1 MATRSGEDAEP
12 AVDAATP
19 SPRGRAWE
27 QVLDRVE
34 ADLAAG
40 RLHVGDRLPPERE
53 LATDLGIS
61 RPAVRE
67 GLRVLEAWGTV
78 VQGTGSG
85 PEAGTVLIAA
95 PAVAL
100 TRFLRLHVLLAS
112 IGSSDVV
119 RARVALEREST
130 RLAARHATDADHA
143 TIAAHLAA
151 MDDPDLD
158 AAGFNEHDTA
168 FHVAIAHA
176 TSNPLVAEMTTA
188 LREAMRPRLLSALQS
203 SPDLA
208 ATTAQLRVDHHG
220 IYDAIRRGR
229 PEVAA
234 DLVEAHITQFY
245 GTAD

>member
-1 MATRSGEDAEP
+1 MTTRSDDATTG
-12 AVDAATP
+12 AAGM
-19 SPRGRAWE
+19 PRGRAWE

-34 ADLAAG
+34 TDLAAG
-40 RLHVGDRLPPERE
+40 RLRVGDRLPPERE

-67 GLRVLEAWGTV
+67 ALRVLEAWGTV

-85 PEAGTVLIAA
+85 PESGTVLIAA

-112 IGSSDVV
+112 IGSADVV

-130 RLAARHATDADHA
+130 RLAARHATDEDHA
-143 TIAAHLAA
+143 TIATHLQA
-151 MDDPDLD
+151 MDDPFLD

-176 TSNPLVAEMTTA
+176 TGNPLVAELTTA

-203 SPDLA
+203 SSDLA

>member
-1 MATRSGEDAEP
+1 MATGPVDGGAAPP
-12 AVDAATP
+12 AA
-19 SPRGRAWE
+19 PRPRAWE

-53 LATDLGIS
+53 LAADLGIS

-67 GLRVLEAWGTV
+67 ALRVMEAWGTV
-78 VQGTGSG
+78 VSGTGSG
-85 PEAGTVLIAA
+85 PESGTVLIAA
-95 PAVAL
+95 PAAAL

-130 RLAARHATDADHA
+130 RLAARHATPDDHA
-143 TIAAHLAA
+143 TIATHLDA
-151 MDDPDLD
+151 MDDPTLD
-158 AAGFNEHDTA
+158 ADGFNDHDTA

-176 TSNPLVAEMTTA
+176 TGNPLVAELTIA
-188 LREAMRPRLLSALQS
+188 LRESMRPRLLSALQAA
-203 SPDLA
+203 PDLA
-208 ATTAQLRVDHHG
+208 SVTAQLRVDHHG

-229 PEVAA
+229 PEGAA
-234 DLVEAHITQFY
+234 DHVEAHITQFY
-245 GTAD
+245 GSAD

>member
-1 MATRSGEDAEP
+1 MTTRSDDDTTG
-12 AVDAATP
+12 TTGT
-19 SPRGRAWE
+19 PRGRAWE

-34 ADLAAG
+34 TDLAAG
-40 RLHVGDRLPPERE
+40 RLRVGDRLPPERE

-67 GLRVLEAWGTV
+67 ALRVLEAWGTV

-85 PEAGTVLIAA
+85 PESGTVLIAA
-95 PAVAL
+95 PAAAL

-112 IGSSDVV
+112 IGSADVV

-130 RLAARHATDADHA
+130 RLAARHATAEDHA
-143 TIAAHLAA
+143 TIATHLQA
-151 MDDPDLD
+151 MDDPFLD

-176 TSNPLVAEMTTA
+176 TGNPLVAELTTA

-203 SPDLA
+203 SSDLA

>member
-1 MATRSGEDAEP
+1 MATGSAEEGTTPTSAPRS
-12 AVDAATP
+12 
-19 SPRGRAWE
+19 RAWE

-53 LATDLGIS
+53 LAADLGIS

-67 GLRVLEAWGTV
+67 AIRVLDAWGTV
-78 VQGTGSG
+78 TSGTGSG
-85 PEAGTVLIAA
+85 PESGTVLVAA
-95 PAVAL
+95 PAAAL

-130 RLAARHATDADHA
+130 RLAARHATPEDHA
-143 TIAAHLAA
+143 TIATHLDA
-151 MDDPDLD
+151 MDDPELD
-158 AAGFNEHDTA
+158 ADGFNDHDTA

-176 TSNPLVAEMTTA
+176 TGNPLVAELTVA
-188 LREAMRPRLLSALQS
+188 LRESMRPRLLSALQAA
-203 SPDLA
+203 PDLA
-208 ATTAQLRVDHHG
+208 SITAQLRTDHHG

-229 PEVAA
+229 PDVAA
-234 DLVEAHITQFY
+234 DLVESHITQFY
-245 GTAD
+245 GSPG

>member
-1 MATRSGEDAEP
+1 MVVTPTEGSRAP
-12 AVDAATP
+12 AP
-19 SPRGRAWE
+19 GPRTRAWE

-34 ADLAAG
+34 SDLAAG

-53 LATDLGIS
+53 LASDLGIS

-67 GLRVLEAWGTV
+67 ALRVMEAWGTV
-78 VQGTGSG
+78 ASGTGSG
-85 PEAGTVLIAA
+85 PDAGTVLIAA
-95 PAVAL
+95 PAAAL

-130 RLAARHATDADHA
+130 RLAARHATPDDLAA
-143 TIAAHLAA
+143 IAVHLDA
-151 MDDPDLD
+151 MDDPALD
-158 AAGFNEHDTA
+158 AAGFNDHDTA

-176 TSNPLVAEMTTA
+176 TGNPLVAELTIA
-188 LREAMRPRLLSALQS
+188 LREAMRPRLLSALRDAD
-203 SPDLA
+203 DLPSV
-208 ATTAQLRVDHHG
+208 TAQLRLDHHG
-220 IYDAIRRGR
+220 IHDAIRRGR

-245 GTAD
+245 GAPD

>member
-1 MATRSGEDAEP
+1 MTARPDLGPGTSSP
-12 AVDAATP
+12 AARP
-19 SPRGRAWE
+19 RAWE

-34 ADLAAG
+34 TDLAAG

-53 LATDLGIS
+53 LALDLGIS

-67 GLRVLEAWGTV
+67 ALRVMEAWGTV
-78 VQGTGSG
+78 AQGTGSG
-85 PEAGTVLIAA
+85 PESGTVLIAA
-95 PAVAL
+95 PAAAL

-112 IGSSDVV
+112 IDSSDVV

-130 RLAARHATDADHA
+130 RLAARHATRDDHA
-143 TIAAHLAA
+143 AIAVHLDA
-151 MDDPDLD
+151 MDDPALE
-158 AAGFNEHDTA
+158 AVGFNEHDTA

-176 TSNPLVAEMTTA
+176 TGNPLVAELTIA
-188 LREAMRPRLLSALQS
+188 LREAMRPRLLSALQAA
-203 SPDLA
+203 PDLA
-208 ATTAQLRVDHHG
+208 PVTAQLRVDHHG

-245 GTAD
+245 GSTE